1 MENLIARTSL
11 TSSLEAHMDRIVRVA
26 APLAV
31 VLVVAACAAG
41 SPSPSAVATPEAAP
55 SATDSPVAT
64 EQAPSASAAP
74 SPAGSPTAFTSN
86 IYGYSLMVP
95 AGWTTVA
102 AMLEWDGKGMPSHDV
117 AEADQFVSPGPAS
130 SWFLGATSSNDLAAE
145 VKVGIAGIATDH
157 GDTCPP
163 VPASQD
169 PIKIGAE
176 PGVLL
181 SYDCGILINTAI
193 TVHDGRK
200 YVFGF
205 RDPASPRCH
214 RPKRSSDVPRSSRVC
229 DVPGMNGGA
238 RHREA
243 WRRRVATA
251 EMVLCGVDRL
261 G

>member
-1 MENLIARTSL
+1 MENLIARTSV
-11 TSSLEAHMDRIVRVA
+11 TSSKEAHMARIVRMA

-41 SPSPSAVATPEAAP
+41 SSSPPAVATPAAAPSAVA
-55 SATDSPVAT
+55 SPVAT
-64 EQAPSASAAP
+64 EQAPSASVAAP
-74 SPAGSPTAFTSN
+74 SPAGSPTTFTSN

-117 AEADQFVSPGPAS
+117 AEADQFVSPGSAS
-130 SWFLGATSSNDLAAE
+130 SWFLGATSTNDLAAE
-145 VKVGIAGIATDH
+145 VKEGIAGIATDH

-163 VPASQD
+163 IPASQD
-169 PIKIGAE
+169 PIEIGGEA
-176 PGVLL
+176 GVLL

-205 RDPASPRCH
+205 RDPAVHAATDP
-214 RPKRSSDVPRSSRVC
+214 SDR
-229 DVPGMNGGA
+229 
-238 RHREA
+238 
-243 WRRRVATA
+243 ATF
-251 EMVLCGVDRL
+251 L
-261 G
+261 GLLESVTYPE